1 MGQNLSI
8 DAPNFFITHYG
19 KASKIDIVDIGS
31 GLYIEKGYIQSSFTA
46 RNGNVRL
53 EKQLSKVFVYLSGDV
68 SISIEN
74 NVHIDWFSCGN
85 NSSIPFSLS
94 LSGEGDIRHIETG
107 ISMVIGVDVEEI
119 DVISSTGR
127 NIETFSQAHI
137 GTIKASDSGFS
148 SENKLRIVV
157 NEGSKVDEISTQ
169 RSDWSDWL
177 VVESSQHVHV
187 WGPGTVTKEPTCI
200 EDGIE
205 SYVCTCGQ
213 ITDSKVLKA
222 FGHDFEHHEAK
233 DPTCTEDGYDAYDTC
248 KRCAYST
255 YEKRSKLG
263 HDIIEHA
270 AVEPTCTEKGC
281 KAFISCSR
289 CDYTTYEELSQKGH
303 SIRHYEKVDQT
314 CTEKGNVEYWRCNNC
329 NKNFADEGC
338 RTELVSIIVDELG
351 HDLTS
356 HDRKDPTCLDNGWNK
371 YETCSRCDYSTY
383 EEIPA
388 LGHDIINV
396 ASKESTCTDIGWNA
410 YEHCSRCSYSTY
422 KEIPA
427 KGHSFSSEWSMDSL
441 YHWHASTCGHTELTQ
456 GKGEH
461 SWNVDN
467 ICEICGTKNEG
478 SSGIEIE
485 QPEYEVSID
494 FPAEWGGSLVIVPN
508 VSATLRA
515 VLEPS
520 RDDARYEFIVDGNR
534 IGATSDTLVLGIG
547 AGKVQLETG
556 MHVITV
562 IVAFDGTTYSQH
574 YRIESNPSG
583 CGTADSVSEEATI

>member
-68 SISIEN
+68 SISLESN
-74 NVHIDWFSCGN
+74 AHIDWFSCGN

-94 LSGEGDIRHIETG
+94 LSGEGDIRHIETS
-107 ISMVIGVDVEEI
+107 ISMAIGVDVEEI
-119 DVISSTGR
+119 DVTSSTCR
-127 NIETFSQAHI
+127 NIEMSSQAYVR
-137 GTIKASDSGFS
+137 TIKASDSGFT
-148 SENKLRIVV
+148 SENKLRVIV

-169 RSDWSDWL
+169 RSDWMDWL

-187 WGPGTVTKEPTCI
+187 WGPGTVTK
-200 EDGIE
+200 
-205 SYVCTCGQ
+205 
-213 ITDSKVLKA
+213 K
-222 FGHDFEHHEAK
+222 
-233 DPTCTEDGYDAYDTC
+233 PTCTEDGIESSVCTC
-248 KRCAYST
+248 GRIT
-255 YEKRSKLG
+255 DSKEL
-263 HDIIEHA
+263 
-270 AVEPTCTEKGC
+270 
-281 KAFISCSR
+281 KA
-289 CDYTTYEELSQKGH
+289 
-303 SIRHYEKVDQT
+303 
-314 CTEKGNVEYWRCNNC
+314 
-329 NKNFADEGC
+329 
-338 RTELVSIIVDELG
+338 LG
-351 HDLTS
+351 HDLQG
-356 HDRKDPTCLDNGWNK
+356 HMGKDPTCLDNGWNQ

-396 ASKESTCTDIGWNA
+396 ASKESTCTNIGWNA

-456 GKGEH
+456 DKGEH
-461 SWNVDN
+461 SWNDDN

-478 SSGIEIE
+478 SSSIEIE
-485 QPEYEVSID
+485 QPEYEVSIE
-494 FPAEWGGSLVIVPN
+494 FPEEWGGSLVVVPN

-515 VLEPS
+515 VLEPA

-534 IGATSDTLVLGIG
+534 IGATGSELILGVG
-547 AGKVQLETG
+547 DGKVQLEAG

-574 YRIESNPSG
+574 YRIEASPNG
-583 CGTADSVSEEATI
+583 CGTADSVAEEATI

>member
-19 KASKIDIVDIGS
+19 KASKIDVVDVGS

-68 SISIEN
+68 SISLEN

-94 LSGEGDIRHIETG
+94 LSGEGDIRHIETS
-107 ISMVIGVDVEEI
+107 ISMAIGVDVEEI

-137 GTIKASDSGFS
+137 GTIKASDRGFT
-148 SENKLRIVV
+148 SENNLRIVV

-187 WGPGTVTKEPTCI
+187 WGPGTVTKKPTCT

-205 SYVCTCGQ
+205 SSVCTCGQ
-213 ITDSKVLKA
+213 ITDSRKL
-222 FGHDFEHHEAK
+222 EA
-233 DPTCTEDGYDAYDTC
+233 
-248 KRCAYST
+248 
-255 YEKRSKLG
+255 
-263 HDIIEHA
+263 
-270 AVEPTCTEKGC
+270 
-281 KAFISCSR
+281 
-289 CDYTTYEELSQKGH
+289 
-303 SIRHYEKVDQT
+303 
-314 CTEKGNVEYWRCNNC
+314 
-329 NKNFADEGC
+329 
-338 RTELVSIIVDELG
+338 LG
-351 HDLTS
+351 HDL
-356 HDRKDPTCLDNGWNK
+356 HGHMGKDPTCLDNGWNQ

-396 ASKESTCTDIGWNA
+396 ASKESTCTNIGWNA

-427 KGHSFSSEWSMDSL
+427 KGHSFSPEWSMDSL

-456 GKGEH
+456 DKGEH
-461 SWNVDN
+461 SWNEGN
-467 ICEICGTKNEG
+467 ICSICGTKNEG

-485 QPEYEVSID
+485 QPEYEVSIE
-494 FPAEWGGSLVIVPN
+494 FPEEWGESLVVVPN

-534 IGATSDTLVLGIG
+534 IGATGDTLVLGVG
-547 AGKVQLETG
+547 DGKVQLKAG
-556 MHVITV
+556 MHVITI
-562 IVAFDGTTYSQH
+562 IVAFDETTYSQH
-574 YRIESNPSG
+574 YRIEANPSG
-583 CGTADSVSEEATI
+583 CGTADSVSEEVTI